1 MDGWDDPQIIFIRIV
16 EYLKKSHTNPEL
28 KSVDNSTSPTAVG
41 DLVSRFSERKFFSEF
56 NSIFL
61 IVFLSVSPSRE
72 SENKPEGNFTQILS
86 VLEIFSRVSFLS
98 TNIMFRKCLTTL
110 VQNTVSVGTLTPKAR
125 EFLKRSVHNG
135 AVGRPPKIL
144 ITGGL

>member
-1 MDGWDDPQIIFIRIV
+1 MEWMDGWDDPQIIFIRIV

-41 DLVSRFSERKFFSEF
+41 DLASRLSERKCFFSEF

-86 VLEIFSRVSFLS
+86 VLEFFRVYHFYRQ
-98 TNIMFRKCLTTL
+98 T
-110 VQNTVSVGTLTPKAR
+110 
-125 EFLKRSVHNG
+125 
-135 AVGRPPKIL
+135 
-144 ITGGL
+144 